1 MPALKSARESGTWIL
16 SLALCT
22 VLSGPTWSDES
33 AEETAS
39 VEEDAR
45 KAEEREEES
54 SGLTEYVEV
63 NDSFIPTFNTIATR
77 LPVPLNLTPANIGV
91 VSEPLLREQFAISL
105 GDSLHNVSGV
115 NVQTGSGI
123 FDYFTLR
130 GFDSLSSG
138 MVMTDGVQEPE
149 VTTYQLYNAEGIEVL
164 KGPGGYLYGP
174 NPLAGAVNIVRKQ
187 PVPNNFANL
196 TGTVGS
202 FGTVRG
208 ELDWNQMTMEGNGN
222 FRLNGL
228 WEQSDNYRDDKE
240 STVRAINPG
249 FAWKIG
255 DASTLN
261 FNLEY
266 IRAEYGPDS
275 GLPIYDGEI
284 PDVPRRRS
292 YQSPFDFSDQRLGRF
307 QVDYENRMG
316 DTLTL
321 RNKTYYRSL
330 DWETDGTVFVDVF
343 PNQDTFAPEVHRSLT
358 ALDDRQRFIGNQ
370 FEAVMKLESG
380 PVTHELLV
388 GLETAWLGDEYTL
401 EAGAL
406 PPMDLFDPVE
416 NATAR
421 PPTFPVDF
429 FNPGTPGAADARSLV
444 IAPYVID
451 QMKLSRKVQLLVGAR
466 YDNIDY
472 EDQVNDISRDDS
484 DVSPML
490 GVVYEPTT
498 SLSLYA
504 NTGKSFAP
512 ASPRVSGD
520 RKPEESRQVEIGLK
534 KGFLGEKLRTTLAVY
549 RLDRENIAIADDNE
563 FTQQAGD
570 QRSDGVELEIAAEPI
585 PRLRTFFTYAYTYAE
600 LTSFTERTD
609 VGLVEDHS
617 GNTPAFVPRNLAN
630 LWVSYGFRNG
640 IGVGGGARYIGSQYI
655 AEDNAFEI
663 DAALVLD
670 ALIYYDIKAW
680 RLQLNLRNLT
690 DQEYEIRGFGSQSVI
705 PADPFAAY
713 ASFQY
718 RF

>member
-1 MPALKSARESGTWIL
+1 VKWTLP
-16 SLALCT
+16 LALCAA
-22 VLSGPTWSDES
+22 LFGPAWADEPTEEIPVAQADES
-33 AEETAS
+33 TAEKR
-39 VEEDAR
+39 D
-45 KAEEREEES
+45 EES
-54 SGLTEYVEV
+54 SDLTEYVEV
-63 NDSFIPTFNTIATR
+63 NDAFIPTSNTIATK
-77 LPVPLNLTPANIGV
+77 LPIPLKLTPANIGV
-91 VSEPLLREQFAISL
+91 VSEPLLREQYAVSL
-105 GDSLHNVSGV
+105 GDSLHNVSSV

-149 VTTYQLYNAEGIEVL
+149 ATTHQLYNAEGVEVL
-164 KGPGGYLYGP
+164 KGPSGYLYGP
-174 NPLAGAVNIVRKQ
+174 NPLAGTVNIVRKQ
-187 PVPNNFANL
+187 PVPNTFANL

-208 ELDWNQMTMEGNGN
+208 ALDWNQKAMDGNGN

-249 FAWKIG
+249 FAWKLG

-266 IRAEYGPDS
+266 VRAEQGPDS
-275 GLPIYDGEI
+275 GLPIYEGEI
-284 PDVPRRRS
+284 PDVPRQRS

-307 QVDYENRMG
+307 QVDYENRVG

-330 DWETDGTVFVDVF
+330 DWETDGTVFIGFLD
-343 PNQDTFAPEVHRSLT
+343 PSTPEVYRTLT
-358 ALDDRQRFIGNQ
+358 TLDDLQQFAGNQ

-401 EAGAL
+401 EVGAL
-406 PPMDLFDPVE
+406 PPIDLFNPVE
-416 NATAR
+416 LATAR
-421 PPTFPVDF
+421 PSTNPI
-429 FNPGTPGAADARSLV
+429 PGTPGAADARSVV

-451 QMKLSRKVQLLVGAR
+451 QMKLSKKVQLLMGAR
-466 YDNIDY
+466 FDSIDY
-472 EDQVNDISRDDS
+472 EDRVNDVSRDDS

-490 GVVYEPTT
+490 GVVYAPTP

-504 NTGKSFAP
+504 NTGNSFAP
-512 ASPRVSGD
+512 ASARVSGD

-534 KGFLGEKLRTTLAVY
+534 KGFLGDKLRTTVAVY
-549 RLDRENIAIADDNE
+549 RLDRENIAIPDDNGV
-563 FTQQAGD
+563 TQQVGD
-570 QRSDGVELEIAAEPI
+570 QRSDGVEVEIAAEPI
-585 PRLRTFFTYAYTYAE
+585 PRLRTFFTYAYTDAE
-600 LTSFTERTD
+600 LNNFTESTFTGFDQNGSQVFESGDR
-609 VGLVEDHS
+609 S
-617 GNTPAFVPRNLAN
+617 GNTPAFLPRNLPN
-630 LWVSYGFRNG
+630 LWASFGCRNG

-663 DAALVLD
+663 DSAVVVD
-670 ALIYYDIKAW
+670 ALIYYNIKAW
-680 RLQLNLRNLT
+680 RLQLNLKNLT
-690 DQEYEIRGFGSQSVI
+690 DQEYEIRGFGAQSVI
-705 PADPFAAY
+705 PANPFAAY

>member
-1 MPALKSARESGTWIL
+1 MKSIL
-16 SLALCT
+16 LLALC
-22 VLSGPTWSDES
+22 VALFGPAW
-33 AEETAS
+33 AEEPT
-39 VEEDAR
+39 EETPAAQADGS
-45 KAEEREEES
+45 KAEENDEEGS
-54 SGLTEYVEV
+54 DLTEYVEV
-63 NDSFIPTFNTIATR
+63 NDSFIPTSNTIATR
-77 LPVPLNLTPANIGV
+77 LSVPLKLTPANIGV
-91 VSEPLLREQFAISL
+91 VSEPLLREQYAVDL

-149 VTTYQLYNAEGIEVL
+149 VTSYQLYNAEGVEVL
-164 KGPGGYLYGP
+164 KGPSGYLYGP

-187 PVPNNFANL
+187 PVPNTFANL

-208 ELDWNQMTMEGNGN
+208 EIDWNQMAMEGNGN
-222 FRLNGL
+222 FRLNGM

-249 FAWKIG
+249 FAWKI
-255 DASTLN
+255 DESSTLN

-266 IRAEYGPDS
+266 VRAEYGPDS
-275 GLPIYDGEI
+275 GLPLYNGEI
-284 PDVPRRRS
+284 PEVPRQRS
-292 YQSPFDFSDQRLGRF
+292 YQSPFDFSDQSLGRF
-307 QVDYENRMG
+307 QIDYENRVG

-330 DWETDGTVFVDVF
+330 DWETDGTIFNGVF
-343 PNQDTFAPEVHRSLT
+343 PNQVTGDPEVSRTLT
-358 ALDDRQRFIGNQ
+358 ALDDQQQFVGNQ
-370 FEAVMKLESG
+370 FEAVMRLESG

-401 EAGAL
+401 EAGVF
-406 PPMDLFDPVE
+406 PEGIDLFNPVE
-416 NATAR
+416 NATER
-421 PPTFPVDF
+421 PAMVPIDF
-429 FNPGTPGAADARSLV
+429 LDPNTPGAADTRSIV

-451 QMKLSRKVQLLVGAR
+451 QMKLSKKVQLLVGAR
-466 YDNIDY
+466 FDSIDY
-472 EDQVNDISRDDS
+472 EDSVNDVSRDDS

-490 GVVYEPTT
+490 GVVYAPTT

-504 NTGKSFAP
+504 NSGKSFAP
-512 ASPRVSGD
+512 ASPRVAGD

-534 KGFLGEKLRTTLAVY
+534 KGFLGDKLRATFAVY
-549 RLDRENIAIADDNE
+549 RLDRENIAIPDDNG
-563 FTQQAGD
+563 FSQQVGD
-570 QRSDGVELEIAAEPI
+570 QRSDGVEIEIVAEPI
-585 PRLRTFFTYAYTYAE
+585 PRLRTFFTYAYTDAE
-600 LTSFTERTD
+600 LTTFTEFTIIGFDLNGPVYGPVDR
-609 VGLVEDHS
+609 S
-617 GNTPAFVPRNLAN
+617 GNTPAFVPKNLAN
-630 LWVSYGFRNG
+630 LWVSYSFRNRIG
-640 IGVGGGARYIGSQYI
+640 IGGGARYIGSQYI

-663 DAALVLD
+663 DSALVLD

-680 RLQLNLRNLT
+680 RLQLNLKNLT
-690 DQEYEIRGFGSQSVI
+690 DQEYEIRGFGAQSVI
-705 PADPFAAY
+705 PANPFAAY

>member
-1 MPALKSARESGTWIL
+1 MRWTLPI
-16 SLALCT
+16 ALCAA
-22 VLSGPTWSDES
+22 LSGPAWADEPSEETPRARPDES
-33 AEETAS
+33 TDEKRDEQ
-39 VEEDAR
+39 
-45 KAEEREEES
+45 S
-54 SGLTEYVEV
+54 SDLTEYVEV
-63 NDSFIPTFNTIATR
+63 NDSFIPTSNTIATR

-91 VSEPLLREQFAISL
+91 VSDSLLREQHAVNL

-130 GFDSLSSG
+130 GFDSLTSG

-149 VTTYQLYNAEGIEVL
+149 ATTYQLYNAEGVEVL

-187 PVPNNFANL
+187 PVPNTFANL

-208 ELDWNQMTMEGNGN
+208 ALDWNQMAMEGTGN

-240 STVRAINPG
+240 STVWAINPG

-255 DASTLN
+255 EASTLN

-266 IRAEYGPDS
+266 VRAEYGPDS
-275 GLPIYDGEI
+275 GLPIYNGEI
-284 PDVPRRRS
+284 PDVPRQRS
-292 YQSPFDFSDQRLGRF
+292 YQSPYDFSDQRLGRF
-307 QVDYENRMG
+307 QIDYENRID

-330 DWETDGTVFVDVF
+330 DWETDGTIFNGVF
-343 PNQDTFAPEVHRSLT
+343 PNQVTGAPEVYRTLT
-358 ALDDRQRFIGNQ
+358 ALDDLQQFAGNQ
-370 FEAVMKLESG
+370 FEAVMKLETG

-406 PPMDLFDPVE
+406 LPIDLFDPVE
-416 NATAR
+416 LATAR
-421 PPTFPVDF
+421 PSMDPIDF
-429 FNPGTPGAADARSLV
+429 LDPNTPGAADARSVV

-451 QMKLSRKVQLLVGAR
+451 QMKLSKRVQLLVGAR

-472 EDQVNDISRDDS
+472 EDRVNDVSRDDS

-490 GVVYEPTT
+490 GVIYAPTP

-504 NTGKSFAP
+504 NSGRSFAP

-520 RKPEESRQVEIGLK
+520 LKPEESRQVEIGVK
-534 KGFLGEKLRTTLAVY
+534 KGFLGEKLRTTFAVY
-549 RLDRENIAIADDNE
+549 RLDRENIAIPDDNG
-563 FTQQAGD
+563 FSQQVGD

-585 PRLRTFFTYAYTYAE
+585 PRLRTFFTYAYIDAE
-600 LTSFTERTD
+600 LTNFTEFTIIGFDQNGPVFGPVDR
-609 VGLVEDHS
+609 S
-617 GNTPAFVPRNLAN
+617 GNTPAFVPKNLAN

-663 DAALVLD
+663 DSTLVLD

-690 DQEYEIRGFGSQSVI
+690 DQEYEIRGFGAQSVI